1 MKNAVL
7 IIVGFLVLGYCVFS
21 TVYPFKS
28 ASASRQVNGN
38 PKTECFGGH
47 EYLITSYGLGLK
59 ISDFGA
65 PIECE
70 GGCYEY
76 QELHQGPLP
85 IVEEGVR

>member
-1 MKNAVL
+1 MKNVVL
-7 IIVGFLVLGYCVFS
+7 IIVGVLVLGYSVFD
-21 TVYPFKS
+21 TVRSFKS
-28 ASASRQVNGN
+28 ASASRQINGN

-76 QELHQGPLP
+76 QELHQKPLP
-85 IVEEGVR
+85 IVEDDFR